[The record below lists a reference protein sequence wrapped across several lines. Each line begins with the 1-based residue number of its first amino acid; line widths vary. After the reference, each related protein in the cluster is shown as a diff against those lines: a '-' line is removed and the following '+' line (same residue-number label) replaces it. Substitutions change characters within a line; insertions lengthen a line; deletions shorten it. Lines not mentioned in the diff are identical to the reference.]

1 MLGALLDG
9 ELSGAEM
16 LRVTGHIERC
26 ADCSDEFG
34 GLRAVGDLLR
44 TSALA
49 VPSPAM
55 PGLVDSVVTRVQA
68 EEAQSWRGFLHRG
81 VDDWHWVIVGLGSVT
96 ATFLVSL
103 VAAAV
108 LWFGPAPGRND
119 SLAAVLNGHGAG
131 SAVFVVWNDSGDWDG
146 MLERIA
152 SGGSATGHRPRGDMA
167 RAAFFG
173 ATEQELTGALSEAFT
188 GQGHFVT
195 LDAMSEGDRR
205 YTEELLYQIQKIRV
219 STSQV
224 LLMTNMTVNAS
235 GP

>member
-1 MLGALLDG
+1 
-9 ELSGAEM
+9 
-16 LRVTGHIERC
+16 
-26 ADCSDEFG
+26 
-34 GLRAVGDLLR
+34 
-44 TSALA
+44 
-49 VPSPAM
+49 
-55 PGLVDSVVTRVQA
+55 
-68 EEAQSWRGFLHRG
+68 
-81 VDDWHWVIVGLGSVT
+81 
-96 ATFLVSL
+96 
-103 VAAAV
+103 
-108 LWFGPAPGRND
+108 
-119 SLAAVLNGHGAG
+119 
-131 SAVFVVWNDSGDWDG
+131 
-146 MLERIA
+146 
-152 SGGSATGHRPRGDMA
+152 MA